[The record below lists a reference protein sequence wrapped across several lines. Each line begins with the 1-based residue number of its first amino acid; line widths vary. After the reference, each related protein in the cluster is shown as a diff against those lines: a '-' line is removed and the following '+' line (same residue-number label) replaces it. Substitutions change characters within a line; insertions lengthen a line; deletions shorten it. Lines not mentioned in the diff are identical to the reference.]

1 MGVPLS
7 VPCELRTLLTY
18 GTAEKETRDS
28 PSSRRASV
36 TQHGRCRCRVI
47 LGAFAQWTWLSS
59 EHAPVMDVHTS
70 AGGGRRAQLTTY
82 LPALLSALAQLGK
95 LLVEI
100 QNHLQF
106 WPMKRIIRDAAIAA
120 REAVKDLDTSM
131 HILRDDFAD
140 DPSAGSC
147 APV

>member
-1 MGVPLS
+1 MSRNPGR
-7 VPCELRTLLTY
+7 LR
-18 GTAEKETRDS
+18 
-28 PSSRRASV
+28 P
-36 TQHGRCRCRVI
+36 
-47 LGAFAQWTWLSS
+47 
-59 EHAPVMDVHTS
+59 MDVAVKRARPSDGRSHVRW
-70 AGGGRRAQLTTY
+70 GGRRAQLTTY

-106 WPMKRIIRDAAIAA
+106 WPMERIIRDAAIAA

-140 DPSAGSC
+140 DPSAGSR